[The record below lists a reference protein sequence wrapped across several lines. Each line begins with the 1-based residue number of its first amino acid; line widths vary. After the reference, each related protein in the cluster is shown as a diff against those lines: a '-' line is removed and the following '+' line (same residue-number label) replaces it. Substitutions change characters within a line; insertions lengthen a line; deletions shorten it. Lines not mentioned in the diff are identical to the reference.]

1 MPVYPIHVP
10 RSRYRGN
17 NPRLLR
23 KAQRHNEIARTCED
37 YLNRKVAEQRENVH
51 VYIYG
56 FMASDLGLTA
66 EEVRDVMFAVDC
78 GHNGITI
85 RKSANVEA
93 FQ

>member
-10 RSRYRGN
+10 RSGYRGSD
-17 NPRLLR
+17 PRLLR
-23 KAQRHNEIARTCED
+23 KAQRHNDIAKTCED
-37 YLNRKVAEQRENVH
+37 YLNRKVSEQHEDAH

-56 FMASDLGLTA
+56 FMAIDLGLTT

-78 GHNGITI
+78 GHTGITI
-85 RKSANVEA
+85 RKSANLET